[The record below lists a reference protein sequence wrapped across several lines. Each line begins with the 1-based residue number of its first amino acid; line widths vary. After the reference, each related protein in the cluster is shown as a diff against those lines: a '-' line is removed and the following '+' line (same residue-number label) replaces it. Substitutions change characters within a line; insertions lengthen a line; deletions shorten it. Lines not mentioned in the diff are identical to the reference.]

1 MNMKFMTILLKEG
14 RKEDL
19 KKKYSSKFVG
29 REDDLDFIL
38 NISDLQDFNHKYTD
52 WILKNMDMESEQFDM
67 DVDVAVQLVNDFDK
81 YQSQLPKKDINQ
93 YNSIYE
99 LDMALVPFHEKEK
112 DKELEKQAD
121 KIYEDDKFLVIKPKS
136 EEASCKYGSNTRWC
150 VTSKGSGHFGRYTAG
165 NQELY
170 FIINKANSTNKNYSK
185 VAVHFDN
192 TGFIR
197 YWDSQDSSMEQ
208 RQIDVFEYAFPEIIE
223 SIKSD
228 YQKTSLNRIDI
239 YLKEVFNQIG
249 ITTSVKKNHLGAE
262 STIEVFVEGFSTI
275 NDLGPGHAEGIAII
289 LLNSKKIDSYQV
301 LITYRPIDDN
311 YFEASI
317 GFVGK
322 ESDNEQEFLDLGLED
337 LEFNSK
343 FMIQDS
349 SSKSA
354 DSVRKYIANMTM
366 SKIQDKSELE
376 KLIFGD
382 KKVWRPNR
390 SSYGYTFKSS
400 DKGLIKKLVDWLD
413 KGKVGNKLDFL
424 VDIGKLEKKTENGKS
439 LYSQK
444 DRNLFLPSVNWR
456 GHFTALFSSAKLAG
470 ILDYRK
476 VGNQYLLIKGPNFE
490 DFKSGELKAL

>member
-1 MNMKFMTILLKEG
+1 MTILLKEG

-52 WILKNMDMESEQFDM
+52 WVLKNMDMESRDFDM
-67 DVDVAVQLVNDFDK
+67 DVDVAVSLINFFDK
-81 YQSQLPKKDINQ
+81 YQSQLLKKDINQ

-99 LDMALVPFHEKEK
+99 LDTVLELFQKKEK

-136 EEASCKYGSNTRWC
+136 EEASCKYGSNTKWC
-150 VTSKGSGHFGRYTAG
+150 VTSKDSGHFGRYTSGKQA
-165 NQELY
+165 LY
-170 FIINKANSTNKNYSK
+170 FIINKTNSTNRNYSK

-228 YQKTSLNRIDI
+228 YQKISLNKIDTF
-239 YLKEVFNQIG
+239 LKEVFNQIG
-249 ITTSVKKNHLGAE
+249 IITSVKKNHLGAE
-262 STIEVFVEGFSTI
+262 SIIEVYVEGFSTI
-275 NDLGPGHAEGIAII
+275 NDLGPGHAEGIVII

-349 SSKSA
+349 PIKSA
-354 DSVRKYIANMTM
+354 GSVRNYIANMTM

-376 KLIFGD
+376 KLIFGN

-390 SSYGYTFKSS
+390 QSYGYTFKGSN
-400 DKGLIKKLVDWLD
+400 KGLIKKLVDWLD

-439 LYSQK
+439 LYSHK
-444 DRNLFLPSVNWR
+444 GRNVFLPSVNWR
-456 GHFTALFSSAKLAG
+456 GHFAALFSSAKLAG

-476 VGNQYLLIKGPNFE
+476 VGNQYLLIKGPNF
-490 DFKSGELKAL
+490 DAFKSGELKAL